1 MFDYLVVVSYP
12 MTKGHWCLEK
22 GSDIVFPTH
31 TQTSSSGCESVLIC
45 MQRLNFL
52 CLSCTKLHSQ
62 VLKTF
67 TVKEGHQVTW
77 ILSNSAVFRSGHG
90 CYEAGCIKLS
100 PSFFFFFWCNSF
112 EAWLYRQGPLKDYHN
127 HSSFRNGSDAC
138 LSIKQT
144 LNIWNGAA

>member
-12 MTKGHWCLEK
+12 MTKGHWSLEK
-22 GSDIVFPTH
+22 GVTH
-31 TQTSSSGCESVLIC
+31 CISHTHTSSSGCESVLIC

-52 CLSCTKLHSQ
+52 CLSCTKWHAQ

-100 PSFFFFFWCNSF
+100 PSFFFFSF
-112 EAWLYRQGPLKDYHN
+112 SFGITHLRLDFTDKKDYHN